1 MGAKQKQKFAR
12 MAVIAAAGIGAV
24 YLIEK
29 SPKPAEEE
37 IMDHMNYL
45 VMDVAKQ
52 TYLASFVYVEE
63 EKKMSF
69 HQWIAGKSMQL
80 VPLGMYIEDK
90 KEILTDIEDQETY
103 EMILAKQANDENSID
118 ENGNLIGEDIQS
130 QETVTSSGTSIDTS
144 MEKLSDY
151 EYLLGNFYTVD
162 SSTMADPELMN
173 AKKLMAKDLKIDS
186 SSAGPKVLIYHT
198 HSQEAFAD
206 SVAGDVNTTIVGI
219 GSYLAEILNQKYG
232 IETMHH
238 TGVYDYVDGKLDRS
252 KAYQLAEPN
261 IQAIL
266 SENPSIEVVIDLHRD
281 GVADTTH
288 LVTQINGKPTAQIMF
303 FNGLSRT
310 RANGDIGYLANP
322 YIEDNLAFSLQMQIA
337 ATDKY
342 PGFTRRI
349 FLRAYRYNMHLKPKT
364 LLIEAGAQTNT
375 VEEMKN
381 AMEVLADTLSIVL
394 TK

>member
-1 MGAKQKQKFAR
+1 MGAKQKQQFAR

-24 YLIEK
+24 YLAGK

-63 EKKMSF
+63 EKQVSF
-69 HQWIAGKSMQL
+69 HQWIAGKAMQL
-80 VPLGMYIEDK
+80 IPLGMYTEEK
-90 KEILTDIEDQETY
+90 KAVLTDIEDQETY
-103 EMILAKQANDENSID
+103 EMILAKQANDENAID

-130 QETVTSSGTSIDTS
+130 QETVTTSGTAIDTS

-162 SSTMADPELMN
+162 SSTMADPELIN
-173 AKKLMAKDLKIDS
+173 AQKLMAKDLKIDS
-186 SSAGPKVLIYHT
+186 SSDGPKVLIYHT

-232 IETMHH
+232 IETIHH

-252 KAYQLAEPN
+252 KAYQLAEPE

-310 RANGDIGYLANP
+310 RANGDISYLANP

-342 PGFTRRI
+342 PGFTRHI
-349 FLRAYRYNMHLKPKT
+349 FLRAYRYNMHFKPKT